1 MRRFQVLRQSFING
15 QLAGPG
21 TIVDLPDEVR
31 AGPNLGP
38 VPEPKVPP
46 PLPGPTHD
54 EKIAALSARIEHLE
68 HEAAH
73 RAAEMDAVRK
83 ALTTAM

>member
-1 MRRFQVLRQSFING
+1 MRAFQVLRQSFING

-21 TIVDLPDEVR
+21 TIVHLPDEVR

-38 VPEPKVPP
+38 VPEAKVPAP
-46 PLPGPTHD
+46 PPPSAD
-54 EKIAALSARIEHLE
+54 EKIAALSARIDHLE